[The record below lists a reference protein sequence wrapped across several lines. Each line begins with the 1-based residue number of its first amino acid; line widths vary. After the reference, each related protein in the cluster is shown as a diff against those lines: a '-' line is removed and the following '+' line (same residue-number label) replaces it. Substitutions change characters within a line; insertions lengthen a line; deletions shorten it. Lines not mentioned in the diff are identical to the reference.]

1 MLDYIYRR
9 LLIMEMEHEKYA
21 SRGVGAGG
29 LTTGIIGTAL
39 SVLNGGLGNLGWGG
53 AAGCGDSTPVN
64 RYELNL
70 QKELIAKDSEIA
82 YIKGREEAK
91 NDSLEL
97 YKYVDGRLRG
107 IEAQISAQA
116 VVNAQITANLSCL
129 QGQIATLNGLTKTVI
144 PITSVCPAPMPQ
156 YNSWT
161 APTATT

>member
-39 SVLNGGLGNLGWGG
+39 GVLNGGLGNLGWGG

-116 VVNAQITANLSCL
+116 VINATTNSVLGCL
-129 QGQIATLNGLTKTVI
+129 QGQVAALNGLTKVVI
-144 PITSVCPAPMPQ
+144 PQANICPPIT
-156 YNSWT
+156 
-161 APTATT
+161 TTTT